1 VREKSRIMSSE
12 MREGVYHIDYH
23 QGRQTKRALKYRLY
37 RRSQEVLRAIGT
49 YAERP
54 VRVILD
60 VGTADGA
67 MLDALQS
74 ALKAPLCVGLDLS
87 LELLRVNENPN
98 LDLIQGNALYL
109 PFARAVFD
117 VVVATA
123 VIEHLSQPRR
133 FVMGCRWLLRQGGLM
148 VITTPDPFFERI
160 ATAIGHLPEE
170 GHNQTFN
177 LRQLRQL
184 FLDGGFQVLEAQKF
198 MMSPVG
204 FPLEIAFER
213 AVKALGLSALLLNQI
228 VVVQKIGNE
237 PLML

>member
-1 VREKSRIMSSE
+1 M
-12 MREGVYHIDYH
+12 
-23 QGRQTKRALKYRLY
+23 
-37 RRSQEVLRAIGT
+37 LRAIGI

-54 VRVILD
+54 VRAILD

-67 MLDALQS
+67 MLDTLQS

-87 LELLRVNENPN
+87 LELLRVNENPD

-109 PFARAVFD
+109 PFAREVFD

-123 VIEHLSQPRR
+123 VIEHLSQPQR
-133 FVMGCRWLLRQGGLM
+133 FVVGCRWLLRQGGLM
-148 VITTPDPFFERI
+148 VITTPDPFFERV

-184 FLDGGFQVLEAQKF
+184 FLDSGFRVLEAQKF

-213 AVKALGLSALLLNQI
+213 AMKALGLSVLLLNQI
-228 VVVQKIGNE
+228 VVVQKIGHG